1 MANFDLNSYET
12 VEQRH
17 ARAIEAY
24 PDLRCEIINH
34 TTAEDRANKTWVVEA
49 RVYLNAADQSL
60 GLFKASDW
68 AFEIDGAGMA
78 NKTSALE
85 NASTSALGRC
95 LRWALAGSRGPS
107 REEMEKV
114 ERVAQQAT
122 GDWLSK
128 ADKLTDV
135 EALRQLWAQAK
146 AGNADTE
153 ILDRIKARANQLAS
167 SSSVS
172 GGAEGSVSKLLG
184 ADVQSEATGPT
195 GSRKNGS
202 KGV

>member
-1 MANFDLNSYET
+1 MANFDLDSYET

-49 RVYLNAADQSL
+49 RVYLNAGDQAL

-68 AFEIDGAGMA
+68 AFEVDGVGMA

-107 REEMEKV
+107 REEMQKV
-114 ERVAQQAT
+114 ERGVANHAT
-122 GDWLSK
+122 ADWMAKLDELNTK
-128 ADKLTDV
+128 AELKALYA
-135 EALRQLWAQAK
+135 EALRNQAPQQV
-146 AGNADTE
+146 
-153 ILDRIKARANQLAS
+153 LDAITA
-167 SSSVS
+167 
-172 GGAEGSVSKLLG
+172 
-184 ADVQSEATGPT
+184 
-195 GSRKNGS
+195 
-202 KGV
+202 KGKTAK

>member
-17 ARAIEAY
+17 ARALEAY
-24 PDLRCEIINH
+24 PDLRCEILNH

-68 AFEIDGAGMA
+68 AFEIDGVGMA
-78 NKTSALE
+78 NKTSGLE
-85 NASTSALGRC
+85 NASTSALGRA

-114 ERVAQQAT
+114 QRGEPQVTMSYLDYLAKLDECTTKEEARQVY
-122 GDWLSK
+122 
-128 ADKLTDV
+128 AD
-135 EALRQLWAQAK
+135 ALRVGAPKDVLEKITAK
-146 AGNADTE
+146 AKS
-153 ILDRIKARANQLAS
+153 LK
-167 SSSVS
+167 
-172 GGAEGSVSKLLG
+172 
-184 ADVQSEATGPT
+184 
-195 GSRKNGS
+195 
-202 KGV
+202 